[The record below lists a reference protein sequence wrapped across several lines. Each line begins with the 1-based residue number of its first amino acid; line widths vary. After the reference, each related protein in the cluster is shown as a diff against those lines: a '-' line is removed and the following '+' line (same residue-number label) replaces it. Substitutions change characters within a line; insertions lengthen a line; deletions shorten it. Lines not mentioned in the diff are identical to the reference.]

1 MKNFEAHY
9 SVVGTAALK
18 VDASEQQIQAPI
30 IEFPLS
36 HARSNGQHAT
46 QDRRMKMVDLAL
58 MRELRTGSVQ
68 GKGLAASLLG
78 SRCLPASFLPRALSP
93 LFSSACN
100 RLIRLP
106 RKLRSAGSCV
116 RAPVIRGAFLFRWL
130 SLSPDCDSREAAGFT
145 IEIAP

>member
-18 VDASEQQIQAPI
+18 VDASEQQIQAPV
-30 IEFPLS
+30 IEFPLL

-68 GKGLAASLLG
+68 GKGFGRIAPWQSVSAGIILAASTF
-78 SRCLPASFLPRALSP
+78 A
-93 LFSSACN
+93 
-100 RLIRLP
+100 
-106 RKLRSAGSCV
+106 
-116 RAPVIRGAFLFRWL
+116 
-130 SLSPDCDSREAAGFT
+130 T
-145 IEIAP
+145 IFIGL